1 MRGTFVGITIANYSF
16 FAVNANK
23 NLLEY
28 KKTFIGLSVCNG
40 VERGFQKMSM
50 TNYNRFHGYA

>member
-23 NLLEY
+23 NLPKQKYFLE
-28 KKTFIGLSVCNG
+28 V
-40 VERGFQKMSM
+40 
-50 TNYNRFHGYA
+50 